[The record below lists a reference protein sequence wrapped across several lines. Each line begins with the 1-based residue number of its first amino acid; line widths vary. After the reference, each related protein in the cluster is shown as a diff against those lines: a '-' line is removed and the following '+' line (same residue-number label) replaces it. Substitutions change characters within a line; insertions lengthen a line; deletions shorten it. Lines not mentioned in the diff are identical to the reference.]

1 MRRMEGWEHVQTLML
16 CFCFPLLSVT
26 HRGCPA
32 VVAVLSALHADLGV
46 AVGRVEP
53 ARLLPLLPLLQEL
66 QGQPR
71 GGAVH
76 VLREHE
82 RRDGGGDF
90 HIALVPWL
98 FSHDR
103 LPVGVTRPVT
113 LRQGI
118 LCVDFF
124 LFLSD
129 R

>member
-1 MRRMEGWEHVQTLML
+1 MWRAQNKSKHSCSAT
-16 CFCFPLLSVT
+16 FPAS

-53 ARLLPLLPLLQEL
+53 ARLLPLLPLLLEL

-76 VLREHE
+76 VVREHE

-90 HIALVPWL
+90 HVALVPGL
-98 FSHDR
+98 FPHDW

-113 LRQGI
+113 LQRGTRG
-118 LCVDFF
+118 CVGVF
-124 LFLSD
+124 LVLSD
-129 R
+129 Q

>member
-1 MRRMEGWEHVQTLML
+1 MYQH
-16 CFCFPLLSVT
+16 CCSAAFPAS

-66 QGQPR
+66 QGEPR
-71 GGAVH
+71 GSAVH
-76 VLREHE
+76 VIREHE

-90 HIALVPWL
+90 HVALVPWL
-98 FSHDR
+98 FPHNR

-113 LRQGI
+113 LQQGTRC
-118 LCVDFF
+118 CVDFF
-124 LFLSD
+124 PVLSD
-129 R
+129 Q